1 MEILF
6 NVKNDCY
13 FLLPDKVS
21 LSGTGAFELYDTNGQ
36 TFLFD
41 PDALMPY
48 TCTKEQACEF
58 LQKQW
63 QDAVEQAKQAWID
76 LHNFSDQNNLD
87 IELGT
92 NLNAFDK
99 IFDQLGLKEIKTIY
113 QKEYGVTPRHLDEV
127 LEENT
132 EELVETVV
140 GKMPDLMPFFSEEY
154 LKKVEE
160 DPEAWANEIYE
171 KAYGEL
177 DQKKESEFKDKM
189 AKDIHNS
196 IARNLKK

>member
-1 MEILF
+1 MKVLF

-13 FLLPDKVS
+13 FLLPDHVS
-21 LSGTGAFELYDTNGQ
+21 QTGAGAFELYDTNGQ

-41 PDALMPY
+41 QDALMPY
-48 TCTKEQACEF
+48 ACTKEQAREF

-63 QDAVEQAKQAWID
+63 QDAVEQAKQAWIA
-76 LHNFSDQNNLD
+76 LYNFSDQNNLD
-87 IELGT
+87 IELET
-92 NLNAFDK
+92 NLNPFDK

-113 QKEYGVTPRHLDEV
+113 QKKYGVTPRHLDEV

-132 EELVETVV
+132 EELVETVA
-140 GKMPDLMPFFSEEY
+140 GKIPDLMAFFSEEG
-154 LKKVEE
+154 LKKAEE
-160 DPEAWANEIYE
+160 DPEAWADEIYE

-177 DQKKESEFKDKM
+177 DKKKELEFKDKI
-189 AKDIHNS
+189 AEDIHNS